1 VVQGAWKTIAAIV
14 SALVMSA
21 LSRTSPPSPVD
32 STMAPGFHAAV
43 VVATHIEQRDELS
56 AAGVRDRFGN
66 EVSDA
71 VAEFKLDGTGSL
83 YEVHS
88 PQTELAALPAPI
100 S

>member
-1 VVQGAWKTIAAIV
+1 
-14 SALVMSA
+14 MSA
-21 LSRTSPPSPVD
+21 LSAVSRTSPPSPVA
-32 STMAPGFHAAV
+32 STMAPRFHGA
-43 VVATHIEQRDELS
+43 VVATTHTDRAGEL
-56 AAGVRDRFGN
+56 AAGGVRDRFGN

-88 PQTELAALPAPI
+88 PDTELAALPAPV